1 MTYKIK
7 ENAIKIA
14 ELKNEI
20 PKKVPHT
27 KWYRIGEYLVA
38 DVTTNTAIYESYN
51 GLMPIV
57 FECNT
62 NTNMNTE
69 IRILQDSIMFVYLYQ
84 LHVAN
89 DYFTEIEFILALQEC
104 IIKYLEVKNG

>member
-1 MTYKIK
+1 MENKIK

-51 GLMPIV
+51 VLMPIV
-57 FECNT
+57 FECNMSEIDI
-62 NTNMNTE
+62 NIFLYPKYLCIVNGNHKPINYKYNTE
-69 IRILQDSIMFVYLYQ
+69 S
-84 LHVAN
+84 
-89 DYFTEIEFILALQEC
+89 EFILALQEC

>member
-1 MTYKIK
+1 MENKIK
-7 ENAIKIA
+7 QNAIKIA

-20 PKKVPHT
+20 PKKVSHT
-27 KWYRIGEYLVA
+27 KWYRICEYLVA

-57 FECNT
+57 RECN
-62 NTNMNTE
+62 NSKININ
-69 IRILQDSIMFVYLYQ
+69 IFLYPNYLCIVNSY
-84 LHVAN
+84 HKPIIHKFDN
-89 DYFTEIEFILALQEC
+89 EPEFILAIQEC